1 MKDSGVVCLRLSP
14 QKGICDDKR
23 GVDAGDA
30 HDAAELHMEAVGLV
44 PTINHEYLRVGLVHL
59 EQHPIGK
66 EQVSNMT
73 SVIMLHIPAEIIS
86 LNLLDQR
93 LNQSSVIQSLV
104 PQSLPCIIY
113 DFHQKSTISPML
125 KHRTD
130 CSWRNICRC

>member
-1 MKDSGVVCLRLSP
+1 MKDPGVICLRLGP
-14 QKGICDDKR
+14 QKGICDDIR

-30 HDAAELHMEAVGLV
+30 NDAAELHMEAVDLV
-44 PTINHEYLRVGLVHL
+44 RTINQEYLRVGLVYL
-59 EQHPIGK
+59 DQHPIGK

-86 LNLLDQR
+86 LNLLDQC

-104 PQSLPCIIY
+104 PQSLPCIISV
-113 DFHQKSTISPML
+113 FHQKSTISLML
-125 KHRTD
+125 KHKTD